1 MGPPTKGFRDY
12 LGGNKWLLIMFKKRR
27 IHFIH
32 FAFWK
37 THSVVV
43 GNDNLVTVLIA
54 VSHPLSLAVME
65 ILHPHLLL

>member
-1 MGPPTKGFRDY
+1 M
-12 LGGNKWLLIMFKKRR
+12 LKKRR
-27 IHFIH
+27 IHFVH

-37 THSVVV
+37 THSFVV
-43 GNDNLVTVLIA
+43 GNDNLVTVRIA